1 MNLRNLH
8 RTAIALGIG
17 FLLALAAGASAQ
29 PERPF
34 LSPLFTDNMV
44 LQRGMADP
52 IWGWTTPG
60 AAVTV
65 EMEGKRATAV
75 ADASG
80 KWMAR
85 IGPFPAGGPF
95 TLTVDGPDQRTLHN
109 VMVGDVWL
117 CSGQSNMQM
126 GIANVN
132 NASEEI
138 AHADYPDIRLF
149 TVPMETA
156 YSPRSTVKGSWQMC
170 TPQTVTQ
177 DGWGG
182 FSAVAYFFGRY
193 LYQQLKVPIGLIHSS
208 WGGTIAEAWTSE
220 EALRKL
226 PDFADRLKQVDR
238 IREAGEA
245 SLPPNQRRNPNVC
258 TVLYN
263 AMIAPLVP
271 FGVKGVIWYQGE
283 SNAGRAYQYRT
294 LLPTLIE
301 DWRSRWGEGPFP
313 FLIVQLANFMP
324 VKPEPGEDEWAE
336 LREAQLFTAEKVP
349 NCGLAVT
356 IDIGD
361 AADIHPKNKQEVGRR
376 LGLAALAIAYKRRLE
391 YSGPIYK
398 SYKREGGAIRIFF
411 THVDGGL
418 VARGDTLKGFAIAGP
433 DRKFVWADARIDGNT
448 VVVSSPSVPSPVAVR
463 YGWAINP
470 VVNLYN
476 REGLPASPFRTDA
489 WPGLTVNRR

>member
-1 MNLRNLH
+1 MNVTSIRHTLRV
-8 RTAIALGIG
+8 LG
-17 FLLALAAGASAQ
+17 AACILSFTASACAQ
-29 PERPF
+29 PVQPF

-44 LQRGMADP
+44 LQRGMRDP
-52 IWGWTTPG
+52 VWGWTTPG
-60 AAVTV
+60 ATVTV
-65 EMEGKRATAV
+65 EVAGKRATAV

-85 IGPFPAGGPF
+85 IGPFSAGGPF
-95 TLTVDGPDQRTLHN
+95 TLNVKGPEQRTLHN

-132 NASEEI
+132 NAAEEI
-138 AHADYPDIRLF
+138 AHADYPSIRLF
-149 TVPMETA
+149 TVPMEVA
-156 YSPRSTVKGSWQMC
+156 YAPRSTVSGAWQVC
-170 TPQTVTQ
+170 TPQTISQ

-182 FSAVAYFFGRY
+182 FSAVAYFFGRA
-193 LYQQLKVPIGLIHSS
+193 LHQTLKVPIGLIHSS
-208 WGGTIAEAWTSE
+208 WGGTIAEAWTSA
-220 EALRKL
+220 EALQKL
-226 PDFADRLKQVDR
+226 PDFAQRLEQVER
-238 IREAGEA
+238 IRAAGEA
-245 SLPPNQRRNPNVC
+245 SLPANQRRNPNVC

-263 AMIAPLVP
+263 AMIAPLIP
-271 FGVKGVIWYQGE
+271 FGMKGVIWYQGE

-294 LLPTLIE
+294 LLPALIQ
-301 DWRSRWGEGPFP
+301 DWRTRWNEGPFP
-313 FLIVQLANFMP
+313 FLIVQLANFLP
-324 VKPEPGEDEWAE
+324 VKPQPGEDEWAE
-336 LREAQLFTAEKVP
+336 LREAQLLTAEHVP

-376 LGLAALAIAYKRRLE
+376 LALAALAIAYKRHLE

-398 SYKREGGAIRIFF
+398 SYKREDSAIRLFF

-418 VARGDTLKGFAIAGP
+418 VAHGDTLQGFAIAGS
-433 DRKFVWADARIDGNT
+433 DRKFVWADARIEGDT
-448 VVVSSPSVPSPVAVR
+448 VVVSSQAVPDPVAVR

-476 REGLPASPFRTDA
+476 REGLPASPFRTDD
-489 WPGLTVNRR
+489 WPGLTYNRK